1 MSNDKAWG
9 IVSSNPYA
17 IRALEKATRRRTD
30 PVRIKKN
37 YRKLLNISAEFTP
50 YINSET
56 EIKINK
62 ETSQINTNFYVDH
75 SNNESKIKNIV
86 SQDVKWTLGNLKD
99 GWEWFAFTFNDQE
112 QIELTTEEIANMIS
126 ASEEITQ
133 KAYER
138 MQLNDSNH
146 KWMTYTKAETNYIIK
161 KCDVTKDDLV
171 FDFGCGIGRH
181 SVQLSNYCK
190 NIIGIDYIDNNIETA
205 KFNAERS
212 NRKNVAFVKGDCR
225 SFKYKNQAD
234 AIICLYDV
242 IGTFKKS
249 IDNENIIKQISYNLK
264 LGGKALISVM
274 NYESTE
280 YNAIH
285 KFEFDKNPNEILKL
299 LSSNAM
305 EKTGNIFDPKFYLVD
320 TKTKIIYRK
329 EQFSPKN
336 DIPVEYIVMDKRFS
350 MDEIVTLCEKNHLEV
365 IEKKYVNASNWE
377 KDLTPTDKKARE
389 ILLLCRK
396 TLN

>member
-1 MSNDKAWG
+1 
-9 IVSSNPYA
+9 
-17 IRALEKATRRRTD
+17 
-30 PVRIKKN
+30 
-37 YRKLLNISAEFTP
+37 
-50 YINSET
+50 
-56 EIKINK
+56 
-62 ETSQINTNFYVDH
+62 
-75 SNNESKIKNIV
+75 
-86 SQDVKWTLGNLKD
+86 
-99 GWEWFAFTFNDQE
+99 
-112 QIELTTEEIANMIS
+112 MIS

-146 KWMTYTKAETNYIIK
+146 KWMAHTKDETNYIVK
-161 KCDVTKDDLV
+161 KCDVTKDDLI

-190 NIIGIDYIDNNIETA
+190 KVIGIDYIDNNIETA

-212 NRKNVAFVKGDCR
+212 NRKNAAFVKGDCR
-225 SFKYKNQAD
+225 SFKYKKQAD

-264 LGGKALISVM
+264 LGGNALISVM

-299 LSSNAM
+299 PSSDTM

-320 TKTKIIYRK
+320 TQTKIIYRK

-377 KDLTPTDKKARE
+377 KDLTPTDKNAKE